1 MDATCYL
8 YSRVCLES
16 YHGGPGL
23 TAGLKEAGLL
33 LSEALT
39 GGWAR
44 QAEPGGQNRT
54 VDETCQCGKTCQ
66 HHPPRG
72 AQPHTHAHTDTR
84 EPLAPALEQTFS
96 LSMCYVEV
104 LITFV
109 SLSHAQT
116 PEVKRSMCLCG
127 YNTHTHLYS
136 HSHFSSLCVSVC
148 LSWRDLEWEYP
159 GMSESLPCVCVCV
172 FVWKPYLM
180 SISFKLTWTSTV
192 IKKKHTRYLPE
203 QFLFRC

>member
-1 MDATCYL
+1 MNCVHGCHMLLVFQSLPRRLT
-8 YSRVCLES
+8 
-16 YHGGPGL
+16 HGGPGL

-84 EPLAPALEQTFS
+84 ELLAPALEQTFS

-104 LITFV
+104 LITLV

-136 HSHFSSLCVSVC
+136 HSHS
-148 LSWRDLEWEYP
+148 
-159 GMSESLPCVCVCV
+159 
-172 FVWKPYLM
+172 
-180 SISFKLTWTSTV
+180 
-192 IKKKHTRYLPE
+192 
-203 QFLFRC
+203 Q